1 MPDERLVAARVAAL
15 FDLARPAYYAT
26 VVNAG
31 LLLLVL
37 WEAFPVALL
46 LAWFGA
52 LLALTV
58 ARVGL
63 HRRHARA
70 LNPDPRRWEAYFA
83 LGAFAAGAL
92 WSFPPAVFFPASD
105 PLLQLAIIFV

>member
-1 MPDERLVAARVAAL
+1 MADERLVAARLAAL
-15 FDLARPAYYAT
+15 FDVARPAYYAT

-37 WEAFPVALL
+37 WEAFPAALL

-52 LLALTV
+52 LVALTA
-58 ARVGL
+58 ARIAL
-63 HRRHARA
+63 HRRQLAA
-70 LNPDPRRWEAYFA
+70 GNPDPRRREAYFA

-92 WSFPPAVFFPASD
+92 WSFPSAVFFPASD
-105 PLLQLAIIFV
+105 PLLQLAII